1 MKTLFSKIISGEI
14 PSYKVAED
22 QNCYAFLDIHPNT
35 KGHVLC
41 VPKVAID
48 KVFDLPEDTY
58 NQLMSFS
65 RKVALAIGQAIDC
78 KRVGMTVIGLE
89 VPHAHIHL
97 IPLQS
102 MEDATFQKR
111 IQLTVDEMEVTA
123 KAIATYFNSP
133 K

>member
-65 RKVALAIGQAIDC
+65 RKVALAIGQTIDC

-89 VPHAHIHL
+89 VPHAHVHL